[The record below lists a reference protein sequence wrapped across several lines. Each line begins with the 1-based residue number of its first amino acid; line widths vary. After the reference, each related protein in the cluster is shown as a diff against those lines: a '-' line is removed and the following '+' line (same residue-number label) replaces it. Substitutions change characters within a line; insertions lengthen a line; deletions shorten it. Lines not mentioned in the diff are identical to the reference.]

1 MLFFYLL
8 LLPTSH
14 PLTYPRLYTCVTRT
28 HDLLSTHTRVRAHA
42 YAQIYGK
49 AEFLNPGFSIKD
61 RIARNILEQAEKH
74 GLLKPGMTVVAASS
88 GNTGAATAM
97 MCAMR
102 GYDCVITT
110 SSKCSEEKMNSIKAY
125 GAKLLVTPSGV
136 SIDDP
141 NHYMNVPQTLI
152 KEDPSKYFDVDQ
164 YDNLKNPEGHYK
176 TLGPEI
182 WDQTAGTVT
191 HFLAAA
197 STGGTVSGVGKY
209 LKERSPNVEIILPDP
224 VGSIFKEYFDKG
236 THGPAESFLVE
247 GVGKDTVPGALDISL
262 VDQVIQVTDEE
273 AFRMCHRLAQ
283 KEGMLVGGSAGMNVH
298 AAVTLANSLDAP
310 ATIVTVLCDT
320 GIKYLTKVRET
331 TRYIYICPRPF
342 FFFFLG
348 FLLGVGLSAFLF
360 VTVTNRFLS
369 CNRPPNLC
377 CLCPLLWLRVALS

>member
-1 MLFFYLL
+1 MYSEQSESVGVMTPPRGIKAVKYYDLIGNTPLVDL
-8 LLPTSH
+8 TSLANPKH
-14 PLTYPRLYTCVTRT
+14 PGVK
-28 HDLLSTHTRVRAHA
+28 
-42 YAQIYGK
+42 IYGK

-298 AAVTLANSLDAP
+298 AAVTLANSLDAR

-320 GIKYLTKVRET
+320 GIKYLTKVFNPAYLEEKGIDVSLNGGKKADQAAEDKEET
-331 TRYIYICPRPF
+331 SQSPAKR
-342 FFFFLG
+342 
-348 FLLGVGLSAFLF
+348 A
-360 VTVTNRFLS
+360 RF
-369 CNRPPNLC
+369 
-377 CLCPLLWLRVALS
+377 

>member
-1 MLFFYLL
+1 MLFFYLLL

-28 HDLLSTHTRVRAHA
+28 HDLLSTRTRVRAHA
-42 YAQIYGK
+42 HAQIYGK

-331 TRYIYICPRPF
+331 TRYIYIYAPRPF
-342 FFFFLG
+342 FF
-348 FLLGVGLSAFLF
+348 LSWLSPWGWF
-360 VTVTNRFLS
+360 VCFPFCYGDEPFPVL
-369 CNRPPNLC
+369 
-377 CLCPLLWLRVALS
+377 